1 MTTGPK
7 NKRNGAAWEIK
18 LTRYLRDK
26 GINCE
31 RLRLSGTRDEGDIAI
46 SDPRIPFPI
55 VIEAK
60 APGPGQP
67 IRLSEWVRES
77 VEEASHYAQARNLKD
92 SPLPIVVIKAPG
104 KTTDQAYVVMR
115 LSDFLEENR

>member
-1 MTTGPK
+1 MFSALLALGVQGQEAG
-7 NKRNGAAWEIK
+7 R
-18 LTRYLRDK
+18 
-26 GINCE
+26 
-31 RLRLSGTRDEGDIAI
+31 
-46 SDPRIPFPI
+46 F

-67 IRLSEWVRES
+67 IRLSECVRES
-77 VEEASHYAQARNLKD
+77 VEEAAHYAQARNLKD